1 MKESTDLSADWIR
14 SLIRDFIATSPHNT
28 LRNQTQDPAWEDA
41 LVGFASGADQI
52 WQQYKEYV
60 GPFHWTPW
68 EVFNQHYRG
77 EPASAEELTVISWV
91 LPQRDAVRK
100 ANRRAKRYPSEA
112 WARVRI
118 YGEEFN
124 VALRRHVANT
134 LSQLGHAAIAPM
146 LVSNWT
152 IVQSARFSYASS
164 WSERHA
170 AHAAGLGTF
179 GLCDGLIT
187 ARGKAV
193 RLGSV
198 VAKIGI
204 EHSPR
209 PYSDHHAYC
218 LFFAKGTCGKCID
231 RCPARAITETGHDK
245 EKCRQHLVRSR
256 EHVKKAYLFEGY
268 GCGLCQVGVPC
279 EAGIPV
285 KAARE
290 ALERGELPPPQAPLA

>member
-1 MKESTDLSADWIR
+1 MKNSATISGDVIKG
-14 SLIRDFIATSPHNT
+14 LIHDFIVTSPYNT
-28 LRNQTQDPAWEDA
+28 MKNKAEEPAWDDV
-41 LVGFASGADQI
+41 LVGFASGADPI

-68 EVFNQHYRG
+68 EVFNQHCAG
-77 EPASAEELTVISWV
+77 EPVSAAELTVVSWV
-91 LPQRDAVRK
+91 LPQREAVRK
-100 ANRRAKRYPSEA
+100 ANRRAKRYPSEQ
-112 WARVRI
+112 WARIRI

-124 VALRRHVANT
+124 AALRRYVADS
-134 LSQLGHAAIAPM
+134 LKRVGHAAVAPM

-152 IVQSARFSYASS
+152 IVKSERFSYASS

-187 ARGKAV
+187 ARGKAMRV
-193 RLGSV
+193 GSV
-198 VAKIGI
+198 IAKIAI
-204 EHSPR
+204 QPTPR
-209 PYSDHHAYC
+209 PYADHRAYC
-218 LFFAKGTCGKCID
+218 LFFANGTCGKCID
-231 RCPARAITETGHDK
+231 RCPARAITKTGHDK

-256 EHVKKAYLFEGY
+256 EYVKKTYRFEGY

-290 ALERGELPPPQAPLA
+290 ALERGELPPPPPPLA

>member
-1 MKESTDLSADWIR
+1 VENSANLSADWIKD
-14 SLIRDFIATSPHNT
+14 LIHDFIAASPHNT
-28 LRNQTQDPAWEDA
+28 LRSKTDEPAWDDA
-41 LVGFASGADQI
+41 LVGFASGADNI

-68 EVFNQHYRG
+68 EVFNQHCPREAAG
-77 EPASAEELTVISWV
+77 ADELTVISWV
-91 LPQRDAVRK
+91 LPQREAVRK
-100 ANRRAKRYPSEA
+100 ANRRTKKYPSEA
-112 WARVRI
+112 WARVRV

-124 VALRRHVANT
+124 AALRRHVAST
-134 LSQLGHAAIAPM
+134 LSQLGRVAIAPM

-152 IVQSARFSYASS
+152 IVKSARFSYASS

-198 VAKIGI
+198 VAKVSI
-204 EHSPR
+204 EPTPR

-231 RCPARAITETGHDK
+231 RCPARAINETGHDK
-245 EKCRQHLVRSR
+245 EKCRQHLARSR
-256 EHVKKAYLFEGY
+256 EYVKRTYLFEGY

-285 KAARE
+285 KDARE
-290 ALERGELPPPQAPLA
+290 ALERGELPPPPPPLA

>member
-1 MKESTDLSADWIR
+1 MQNRTAISADGITDLIR
-14 SLIRDFIATSPHNT
+14 EFIATSPLNRM
-28 LRNQTQDPAWEDA
+28 RNQTEEAAWDDA
-41 LVGFASGADQI
+41 LVGFASGADPI
-52 WQQYKEYV
+52 WQQYKEYI

-68 EVFNQHYRG
+68 EVFAQHC
-77 EPASAEELTVISWV
+77 PQASAGASELTVIVWV
-91 LPQRDAVRK
+91 LPQREAVRK

-112 WARVRI
+112 WARIRV

-124 VALRRHVANT
+124 AALRRHVADGLNRA
-134 LSQLGHAAIAPM
+134 GHAAIAPM

-152 IVQSARFSYASS
+152 VVKSERFSYASS

-187 ARGKAV
+187 AKGKAMRV
-193 RLGSV
+193 GSV
-198 VAKIGI
+198 VARVSI
-204 EHSPR
+204 EPTPR
-209 PYSDHHAYC
+209 PYADHRAYC
-218 LFFAKGTCGKCID
+218 LFFANGTCGKCMD
-231 RCPARAITETGHDK
+231 RCPARAITKAGHDK

-256 EHVKKAYLFEGY
+256 KYVKQTYRFDGY

-285 KAARE
+285 KQARE
-290 ALERGELPPPQAPLA
+290 AMERGELPPPPPPLA